1 MLVRDREG
9 RPYRRRP
16 LLNLAAPGIQEG
28 GFSWKVERVVDCKDY
43 DIDPARIAQMEARL

>member
-16 LLNLAAPGIQEG
+16 LLNLAAPGPGEG
-28 GFSWKVERVVDCKDY
+28 GFSWQVQRVVDCKDY